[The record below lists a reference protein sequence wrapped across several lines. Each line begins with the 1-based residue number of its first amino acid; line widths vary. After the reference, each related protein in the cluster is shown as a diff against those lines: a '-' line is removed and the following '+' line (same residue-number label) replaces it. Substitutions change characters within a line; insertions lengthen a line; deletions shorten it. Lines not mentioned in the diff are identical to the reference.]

1 MTGVVETYK
10 GASAWVVGVGSGNGR
25 APLSPQLEVG
35 LKCKCQLKNFFKRT
49 AQ

>member
-1 MTGVVETYK
+1 MTEVVEMYK
-10 GASAWVVGVGSGNGR
+10 GASAWVVVGPGNGR